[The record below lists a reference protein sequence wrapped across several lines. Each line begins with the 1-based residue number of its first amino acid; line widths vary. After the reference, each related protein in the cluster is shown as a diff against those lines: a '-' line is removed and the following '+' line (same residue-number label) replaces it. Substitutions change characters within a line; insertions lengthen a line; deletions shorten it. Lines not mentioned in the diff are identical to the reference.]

1 MARFKY
7 KMQNILELKMKLE
20 EQQKMAL
27 VTARINL
34 NDEEDKLEGLYAR
47 KRSYEESLRE
57 SYKNKLNVNAIKMG
71 ALAYESMDYFIGLQ
85 KIEVKKAAGKVE
97 LEQNKMSEAMK
108 ERKIQ
113 EKLREKAFS
122 NFLKEVDAEESAMVD
137 ELVAYKYGTDT
148 NKEEW
153 KIDG

>member
-1 MARFKY
+1 MAKFKY
-7 KMQNILELKMKLE
+7 KLQNILELKMKLE

-34 NDEEDKLEGLYAR
+34 NDEEDKLEALYAR
-47 KRSYEESLRE
+47 KRGYEEALRE
-57 SYKNKLNVNAIKMG
+57 AYKNKLNVNAIKMG
-71 ALAYESMDYFIGLQ
+71 ALAYESMDYFI
-85 KIEVKKAAGKVE
+85 
-97 LEQNKMSEAMK
+97 
-108 ERKIQ
+108 RKIQ

-122 NFLKEVDAEESAMVD
+122 NFLKEVDAEEAAMVD

>member
-1 MARFKY
+1 
-7 KMQNILELKMKLE
+7 
-20 EQQKMAL
+20 
-27 VTARINL
+27 
-34 NDEEDKLEGLYAR
+34 
-47 KRSYEESLRE
+47 
-57 SYKNKLNVNAIKMG
+57 
-71 ALAYESMDYFIGLQ
+71 
-85 KIEVKKAAGKVE
+85 
-97 LEQNKMSEAMK
+97 MSEAMK

>member
-47 KRSYEESLRE
+47 KKSYEEALRE
-57 SYKNKLNVNAIKMG
+57 SYKSKLNVNAIKMG

-85 KIEVKKAAGKVE
+85 KIEVKKAAGKV
-97 LEQNKMSEAMK
+97 N
-108 ERKIQ
+108 
-113 EKLREKAFS
+113 
-122 NFLKEVDAEESAMVD
+122 AEEAAMVD

>member
-122 NFLKEVDAEESAMVD
+122 
-137 ELVAYKYGTDT
+137 KYGTDT